1 MLRFKRLG
9 STSTL
14 FRAFGACVLDAAAG
28 AMFTPRI
35 TGSQSANARNQQTS
49 EPCNL
54 QIIRKKYIFKLN
66 KQKKANFQQSWSLA
80 MHQIALEELPDTT
93 CTSERASTSR
103 CYNFLPPDLSLSISK
118 KKTEKLPETSG
129 STCLQTVPH
138 GTKTKLQAT
147 LTTTRI
153 TPLQFSKWAMKKQTK
168 KNRGKKRVSSTWEI
182 LPQKNADCE

>member
-54 QIIRKKYIFKLN
+54 QITRKIYIFKLN

-80 MHQIALEELPDTT
+80 MHQIALEDLPDTT

-118 KKTEKLPETSG
+118 KKTEKLPELPVQPA
-129 STCLQTVPH
+129 C
-138 GTKTKLQAT
+138 
-147 LTTTRI
+147 
-153 TPLQFSKWAMKKQTK
+153 KQYRTALK
-168 KNRGKKRVSSTWEI
+168 QSYKQ
-182 LPQKNADCE
+182 P

>member
-35 TGSQSANARNQQTS
+35 TGSQSANARNQQTT

-54 QIIRKKYIFKLN
+54 QIIRKIYILELN

-153 TPLQFSKWAMKKQTK
+153 TPLQFSK
-168 KNRGKKRVSSTWEI
+168 
-182 LPQKNADCE
+182 

>member
-54 QIIRKKYIFKLN
+54 QIIRKIYIFKLN

-153 TPLQFSKWAMKKQTK
+153 TPLQFSK
-168 KNRGKKRVSSTWEI
+168 
-182 LPQKNADCE
+182 